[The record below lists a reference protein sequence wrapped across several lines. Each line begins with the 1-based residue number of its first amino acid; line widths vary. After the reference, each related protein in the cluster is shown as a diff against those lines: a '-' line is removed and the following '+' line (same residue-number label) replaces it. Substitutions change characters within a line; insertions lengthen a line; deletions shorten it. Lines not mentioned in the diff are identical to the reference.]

1 MPGVV
6 ATDKLKPHP
15 KNGFYFS
22 DVTGEKYEEIKRSIA
37 THGIRDPL
45 KVTPDYIIISGH
57 QRWRIAKDLGLSHV
71 PVEVLDV
78 DEREA
83 EYLLI
88 AENVERRGEAE
99 SDPMKKARIAG
110 FLRDYW
116 KSKGE
121 YLEGRPKKFDTKCK
135 TFIDVAEA
143 IGETPRNARVII
155 KLNDLIPEI
164 QTLVSN
170 GKLGTRAA
178 EQIAYLDPD
187 EQQALLD
194 ALGESLTQKTVAE
207 MTQLRRAIEEE
218 RKKREEVEKSVQERI
233 KKALAR
239 ERDEY
244 ERMLN
249 DAINENK
256 LTIERLK
263 EEVMEKE
270 RKLRELEA
278 EKKRLEEEIKE
289 KEQEYRK
296 VEDFRKRLID
306 LYSDPSDFTRH
317 VESATSL
324 SGFYVKVEHF
334 LKTELA
340 PVRYSRA
347 ILECRGDKVAMRNLK
362 RLIEVVEEWCR
373 EMRTFLPENENYYD
387 VEAIVYE

>member
-1 MPGVV
+1 MPGMVSI
-6 ATDKLKPHP
+6 DKLKPHP

-57 QRWRIAKDLGLSHV
+57 QRWRIAKDLGLTHV

-99 SDPMKKARIAG
+99 SDPVKKARIAE
-110 FLRDYW
+110 FLKEYW
-116 KSKGE
+116 GVRQ
-121 YLEGRPKKFDTKCK
+121 GKKRQNVVFK
-135 TFIDVAEA
+135 TIDDVAEFL
-143 IGETPRNARVII
+143 GEDVRTIQRLLR
-155 KLNDLIPEI
+155 LNDLIPEI

-170 GKLGTRAA
+170 GKLGTEAA
-178 EQIAYLDPD
+178 GQIARLTPD
-187 EQQALLD
+187 EQRALLN

-244 ERMLN
+244 EKMLN

-278 EKKRLEEEIKE
+278 EKIRLEKEMKE

-296 VEDFRKRLID
+296 VEDFRKRLMD

>member
-99 SDPMKKARIAG
+99 SDPMKKARIAK
-110 FLRDYW
+110 FLKEYWGIRD
-116 KSKGE
+116 KGNN
-121 YLEGRPKKFDTKCK
+121 RKFDGQFVHQK
-135 TFIDVAEA
+135 TMKDVGDV
-143 IGETPRNARVII
+143 IGESAKKAQRLL

-164 QTLVSN
+164 QSLVSA
-170 GKLGTRAA
+170 GKLGTTAA
-178 EQIAYLDPD
+178 EQIAYLTPD
-187 EQQALLD
+187 EQKALLN

-218 RKKREEVEKSVQERI
+218 RKKREEVERSVQERI
-233 KKALAR
+233 RQVLNR
-239 ERDEY
+239 ERADW
-244 ERMLN
+244 ER
-249 DAINENK
+249 
-256 LTIERLK
+256 R
-263 EEVMEKE
+263 
-270 RKLRELEA
+270 LREVTETNQRLQA
-278 EKKRLEEEIKE
+278 EVEEKDEMLRKKDVMLQEIEQEKRRLEVEMQKKDQKYKKYEHL
-289 KEQEYRK
+289 
-296 VEDFRKRLID
+296 EDFYTD
-306 LYSDPSDFTRH
+306 TSDIARH
-317 VESATSL
+317 IRSATSL
-324 SGFYVKVEHF
+324 SGLYVEIENL
-334 LKTELA
+334 LKTKLA
-340 PVRYSRA
+340 PIRYSRA
-347 ILECRGDKVAMRNLK
+347 ILECRNDEVAMRNL
-362 RLIEVVEEWCR
+362 RRIVEVVGEWYK
-373 EMRTFLPENENYYD
+373 EMIALLPDDQKIID
-387 VEAIVYE
+387 VEAMEL

>member
-1 MPGVV
+1 MPGMVSI
-6 ATDKLKPHP
+6 DKLKPHP

-22 DVTGEKYEEIKRSIA
+22 DVSGEKYEEIKRSIA

-99 SDPMKKARIAG
+99 SDPMKKARIAK
-110 FLRDYW
+110 FLKEYW
-116 KSKGE
+116 GVRG
-121 YLEGRPKKFDTKCK
+121 GRPKKLPPLGEEK
-135 TFIDVAEA
+135 TAKDIADA
-143 IGETPRNARVII
+143 IGVSAKHLDRVLR
-155 KLNDLIPEI
+155 LNELIPEL
-164 QTLVSN
+164 QELVSL
-170 GKLGTRAA
+170 GKLGTRSA
-178 EQIAYLDPD
+178 EQIAHLTPD
-187 EQQALLD
+187 EQRALLD
-194 ALGESLTQKTVAE
+194 SLGESLTQKTVAE
-207 MTQLRRAIEEE
+207 MTKLRRAIEEE
-218 RKKREEVEKSVQERI
+218 RKKREEVERSVQERI
-233 KKALAR
+233 KKALIR
-239 ERDEY
+239 ERAEY
-244 ERMLN
+244 EKML
-249 DAINENK
+249 DEAISENR

-278 EKKRLEEEIKE
+278 EKRRLEEEMKE

-296 VEDFRKRLID
+296 VEDFRKRLMD